1 MRNRTFW
8 RKSNTEIV
16 GERLFN
22 DEFGFFR
29 IKKIQSCLE
38 YCKSAVNLDGTNW
51 FEKRRAFV
59 VTESGLKYTVPFL
72 SLYMKSTYANG
83 KSLVK

>member
-1 MRNRTFW
+1 MKSRTFW
-8 RKSNTEIV
+8 RTSNTEIV

-29 IKKIQSCLE
+29 IKKIQSCKE
-38 YCKSAVNLDGTNW
+38 YCKNAVNLDGTNW
-51 FEKRRAFV
+51 FEKQRAFV
-59 VTESGLKYTVPFL
+59 VTEARLRYTVPFL
-72 SLYMKSTYANG
+72 SLCMKSTYANG